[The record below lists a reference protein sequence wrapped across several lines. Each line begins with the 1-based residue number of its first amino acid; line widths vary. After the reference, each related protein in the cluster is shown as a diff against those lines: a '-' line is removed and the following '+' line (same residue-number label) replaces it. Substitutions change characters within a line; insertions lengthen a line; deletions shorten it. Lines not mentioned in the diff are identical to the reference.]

1 MISIK
6 KNIKPNLKVCQFV
19 CDTKLDAKLDKYD
32 LTKFL
37 NRHSVN
43 LIIGKP
49 ASGKTNLLYS
59 FFKSKDLLKGVY
71 DKIIIFQPEQSTNSM
86 KDNIFG
92 KLPDEQRYDEL
103 TLENLQG
110 ANDQLLDDGNN
121 CIIFDD
127 MGAYLKNGDTKRLF
141 KEMVFTRNLFIFL

>member
-1 MISIK
+1 M
-6 KNIKPNLKVCQFV
+6 KNNP
-19 CDTKLDAKLDKYD
+19 DTKLDEKFDKYD

-71 DKIIIFQPEQSTNSM
+71 DKIIIYS
-86 KDNIFG
+86 
-92 KLPDEQRYDEL
+92 
-103 TLENLQG
+103 
-110 ANDQLLDDGNN
+110 
-121 CIIFDD
+121 
-127 MGAYLKNGDTKRLF
+127 
-141 KEMVFTRNLFIFL
+141 